1 MRRKEML
8 IYRNFPGQEIFDGMR
23 DIIECGYREN
33 VYQTLN
39 SLIELANL
47 HGFEGNVWHFF
58 LAYVLANHENA
69 FSTSC
74 EIRGHVEGS
83 INDMRCRTSVSSASS
98 LPTIWISW
106 TPSLA

>member
-74 EIRGHVEGS
+74 EIRGHVEMC
-83 INDMRCRTSVSSASS
+83 IRDRYCLRQE
-98 LPTIWISW
+98 
-106 TPSLA
+106 